1 MSGRSIAALI
11 AVALVI
17 LFGLLGGG
25 GMMGYGSGM
34 MGGGGYGGSGFGGPG
49 FTGLGIVMML
59 FWALVIGGV
68 VWLIASFLNPS
79 RRTTTNPGISS
90 TQPLDI
96 LKERY
101 ARSEITREEYD
112 RMREDL
118 ER

>member
-11 AVALVI
+11 AVALVF

-25 GMMGYGSGM
+25 SMMGFGSGM
-34 MGGGGYGGSGFGGPG
+34 MGGGGYGGPG
-49 FTGLGIVMML
+49 FSGWGIVMML

-68 VWLIASFLNPS
+68 VWLIASLLNPS
-79 RRTTTNPGISS
+79 RTATTNPGMGGAR
-90 TQPLDI
+90 PLDI

-101 ARSEITREEYD
+101 ARGEITREDYD
-112 RMREDL
+112 RMREEM